1 MLLIYH
7 FERIVI
13 GCGPGHLGI
22 TCVHLVGIV
31 AESSGLLI
39 SPTT

>member
-13 GCGPGHLGI
+13 GCGSGHLVYASGI

-31 AESSGLLI
+31 AES
-39 SPTT
+39 